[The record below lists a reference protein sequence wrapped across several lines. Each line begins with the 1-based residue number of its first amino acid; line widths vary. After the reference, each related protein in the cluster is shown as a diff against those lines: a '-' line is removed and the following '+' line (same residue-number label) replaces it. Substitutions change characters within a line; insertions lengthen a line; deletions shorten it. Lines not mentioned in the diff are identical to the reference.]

1 MCYLL
6 SHVVAWDDV
15 NCRLSLLRSLRD
27 THWDVKLITL
37 HPLIGELSAG
47 KGRYSEEYASL
58 LLAAYDRTS
67 AEEIRDSSLPYWNT
81 LLSLVKL
88 WVSGTPDCVVDSDYE
103 NHSRLFAEFDVNLLI
118 AVHQAGRIFSSLDLT
133 QKVNLCVLLIE
144 GATSSE
150 VNEV

>member
-1 MCYLL
+1 M
-6 SHVVAWDDV
+6 VAWDDV

-58 LLAAYDRTS
+58 LLDAYDKTS

-81 LLSLVKL
+81 LLSLIKL
-88 WVSGTPDCVVDSDYE
+88 WVSGALDCVV
-103 NHSRLFAEFDVNLLI
+103 NHEKHSWLFVEFDANLLI
-118 AVHQAGRIFSSLDLT
+118 AVRQAGRIFPNLDLA
-133 QKVNLCVLLIE
+133 QKVNLCALLIE
-144 GATSSE
+144 SATSSE
-150 VNEV
+150 VNEA